1 MTTTQANQL
10 KYIYD
15 RINNMDIDL
24 VTETLIATDNVGNNV
39 VKSYD
44 FEFANGDNE
53 IEALFLYL
61 TAGNGTA
68 CRTIYVPKLSIYQF
82 IIGNTTL
89 LNPGFDPIS
98 DSNTLYRSAYF
109 TRLDGNKVTVYKG
122 GVYNNGAIN
131 LEVTAL
137 YR

>member
-1 MTTTQANQL
+1 MTSAQANQIE
-10 KYIYD
+10 YIYN

-39 VKSYD
+39 IKSYD

-61 TAGNGTA
+61 TAGNGTS

-89 LNPGFDPIS
+89 LTLIKIKNSTICLLKKRYFDNIK
-98 DSNTLYRSAYF
+98 N
-109 TRLDGNKVTVYKG
+109 V
-122 GVYNNGAIN
+122 II
-131 LEVTAL
+131 
-137 YR
+137 